1 MKRRDLLKGLIVGLG
16 VPWSIQVLA
25 EARPVRV
32 GVDVCPFC
40 NMTVIDARYAAQMV
54 TRTGKVYSYDA
65 IECLVDHLNGYGGP
79 KVEPRELYAPDF
91 ATSTAKEAAL
101 EPVDALVFLYHRR
114 IRTPMGG
121 GLVAFAREEDADRF
135 VQERR
140 LKGVRRMKWA
150 ELVTEGKQHAW
161 VPPY

>member
-1 MKRRDLLKGLIVGLG
+1 MKRRDLLKGLIGLG
-16 VPWSIQVLA
+16 VPWSLRVLA

-32 GVDVCPFC
+32 GVDVCPYC
-40 NMTVIDARYAAQMV
+40 NMTVIDARYAAQMI

-79 KVEPRELYAPDF
+79 KAEPRELYAADF
-91 ATSTAKEAAL
+91 AASRADRVELRA
-101 EPVDALVFLYHRR
+101 VGDLVFLYHRR

-121 GLVAFAREEDADRF
+121 GLAAFARSEDADRF
-135 VQERR
+135 VRERR
-140 LKGVRRMKWA
+140 LQGVRRMRWD
-150 ELVTEGKQHAW
+150 ELVTEGRQHAW

>member
-1 MKRRDLLKGLIVGLG
+1 MKRRDLLKGLIGLG
-16 VPWSIQVLA
+16 VPWSLGVLA

-32 GVDVCPFC
+32 GVDVCPYC

-79 KVEPRELYAPDF
+79 KAAPRELYAADF
-91 ATSTAKEAAL
+91 AASRADRAGLRA
-101 EPVDALVFLYHRR
+101 VDGLVFLYHRR

-121 GLVAFAREEDADRF
+121 GLVAFARPEDADRF

-140 LKGVRRMKWA
+140 LKGVRRMRWD
-150 ELVTEGKQHAW
+150 ELVAEGRQHAW

>member
-1 MKRRDLLKGLIVGLG
+1 MKRRDLLKGLVGLG
-16 VPWSIQVLA
+16 VPWSLQVLA

-79 KVEPRELYAPDF
+79 RVEPRELYAPDF
-91 ATSTAKEAAL
+91 AASTARKAVER
-101 EPVDALVFLYHRR
+101 PVGELTFLHHRR

-121 GLVAFAREEDADRF
+121 GLVAFARPEDADRF
-135 VQERR
+135 IAERR
-140 LKGVRRMKWA
+140 LKGVRRLSWD
-150 ELVTEGKQHAW
+150 ELVAEGKQHAW

>member
-1 MKRRDLLKGLIVGLG
+1 MKRRDLLKGLIGLG
-16 VPWSIQVLA
+16 VPWSLQVLA

-79 KVEPRELYAPDF
+79 KVQPGELYAPDF
-91 ATSTAKEAAL
+91 ASSTAKKAE
-101 EPVDALVFLYHRR
+101 ERPVRELMFLYHPR

-121 GLVAFAREEDADRF
+121 GLVAFARAEDADRF
-135 VQERR
+135 VAGRR
-140 LKGVRRMKWA
+140 LKDVRRLTWE
-150 ELVTEGKQHAW
+150 ELVAEGKEHAW
-161 VPPY
+161 VPPF

>member
-1 MKRRDLLKGLIVGLG
+1 MKRRDLLKGLIGLG
-16 VPWSIQVLA
+16 VPWSLQVLA

-32 GVDVCPFC
+32 GVDVCPYC

-79 KVEPRELYAPDF
+79 RVEPRELYAADF
-91 ATSTAKEAAL
+91 AASTAKAAA
-101 EPVDALVFLYHRR
+101 EKPVNELVFLYHRR

-121 GLVAFAREEDADRF
+121 GLVAFAQSEDADRF
-135 VQERR
+135 VRERR
-140 LKGVRRMKWA
+140 LGGVRRLTWA
-150 ELVTEGKQHAW
+150 ELVAEGKQHAW

>member
-1 MKRRDLLKGLIVGLG
+1 MKRRDLLKGLIGLG
-16 VPWSIQVLA
+16 VPWSLGVLA

-32 GVDVCPFC
+32 GVDVCPYC

-54 TRTGKVYSYDA
+54 SRTGKVYSYDA

-79 KVEPRELYAPDF
+79 KAAPRELYAADF
-91 ATSTAKEAAL
+91 AASRADRAGLRA
-101 EPVDALVFLYHRR
+101 VDGLVFLYHRR

-121 GLVAFAREEDADRF
+121 GLVAFARPEDADRF

-140 LKGVRRMKWA
+140 LKGVRRMRWD
-150 ELVTEGKQHAW
+150 ELVAEGRQHAW